1 MELHGNARSC
11 PANRLLLCRR
21 VLEQRWSVRAAAE
34 AVGLSER
41 SGFKWLARYRAEG
54 AAGLADRSSRPH
66 RSPMATPPAKRRAVV
81 AFRRLGWP
89 ATDIAELLGMAPS
102 TVSKLLRAE
111 RLGRRWRLNPEP
123 PNRYCRRHPGELIH
137 IDVKKL
143 GRFDRPGKR
152 AWGAKHRNRRA
163 GWEFVYVA
171 VDDTTRL
178 AYAEILTDE
187 KALTAAGFLERAVAW
202 FTTWGVA
209 TQRVLTDNGS
219 PFVSKLWAQR
229 CAQLAISPRRTRPY
243 RPQTNGKAERFI
255 QTMLRR
261 WAYAASYDSSRHR
274 AAALPAFLDWY
285 NNRRPHN
292 ALGKKPPA
300 SRLTG

>member
-1 MELHGNARSC
+1 
-11 PANRLLLCRR
+11 LCRR
-21 VLEQRWSVRAAAE
+21 VLEQNWTVRAAAE

-54 AAGLADRSSRPH
+54 PDGLVDRSSRPH
-66 RSPMATPPAKRRAVV
+66 RSPRATPPQRRRAVM
-81 AFRRLGWP
+81 AFRRLGW
-89 ATDIAELLGMAPS
+89 TGVDIAEVLSMPPS
-102 TVSKLLRAE
+102 TVSKLLAAE
-111 RLGRRWRLNPEP
+111 KMGRRWRLNPEP

-137 IDVKKL
+137 IDIKKL

-152 AWGAKHRNRRA
+152 IWGHKHRSRGA

-178 AYAEILTDE
+178 AYAEILDNE
-187 KALTAAGFLERAVAW
+187 QALTAVGFLKRAVA
-202 FTTWGVA
+202 FFDTWGVR

-219 PFVSKLWAQR
+219 PFRSRLWADTCR
-229 CAQLAISPRRTRPY
+229 DLGVSPRRTRPY

-261 WAYAASYDSSRHR
+261 WAYRHSYPTSHDR
-274 AAALPAFLDWY
+274 ATALPAFLDWY
-285 NNRRPHN
+285 NHRRPHG
-292 ALGKKPPA
+292 ALNKQTPA
-300 SRLTG
+300 SQLTG